1 MLLWEKEARK
11 DRQKIYQ
18 YLYQFNPL
26 AADKTDE
33 ILSKKVANL
42 LHQPLMGVEREGVK
56 GRLLVI
62 AELSMLVAYH
72 IENEDIKVLWVLHM
86 KQKFPYNKE

>member
-72 IENEDIKVLWVLHM
+72 IENEDIKVLRVLHM
-86 KQKFPYNKE
+86 KQKFPYNKA